1 MCAAMMVMAVS
12 AVLLAFSLAFVAGP
26 KATVSSAPAYAP
38 RSSAG
43 TAEAAVKHLSLDDV
57 EEVVRGV
64 ESQREAFR
72 QADAGEDALEAIEVA
87 GAAAEAPAEPPI
99 TEQAVEAPAEPPI
112 TEQAEPA
119 LPVLSTTADVGTTDL
134 LVRRARLREIDA
146 ELAAQ
151 RAELEAWINTQWAGR
166 IYVSQSPEDPAAV
179 ERAVAEKMA
188 ERAEMEAPYN
198 RALADREAF
207 AAAFVADRNAYE
219 ASVQASVDAGNL
231 VKQTVIGEDGTSVS
245 FYSAHNYTSHG
256 EVIGGLEAG
265 DRFVLDGVEHS
276 VVEVLH
282 MPSHPDYASAMGAA
296 GGSFPCVLQT
306 CEGDGVRFVFCS

>member
-1 MCAAMMVMAVS
+1 V
-12 AVLLAFSLAFVAGP
+12 
-26 KATVSSAPAYAP
+26 
-38 RSSAG
+38 
-43 TAEAAVKHLSLDDV
+43 
-57 EEVVRGV
+57 
-64 ESQREAFR
+64 
-72 QADAGEDALEAIEVA
+72 
-87 GAAAEAPAEPPI
+87 EPPI
-99 TEQAVEAPAEPPI
+99 AEQAVEAPAEPPI